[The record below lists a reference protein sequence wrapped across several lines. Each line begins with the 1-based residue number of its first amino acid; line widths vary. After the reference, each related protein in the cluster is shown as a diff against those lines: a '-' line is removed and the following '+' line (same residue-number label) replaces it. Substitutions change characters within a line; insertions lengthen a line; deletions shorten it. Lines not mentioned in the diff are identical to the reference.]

1 MPEVAKNILALVL
14 SIIVVHLFYAG
25 YVWPE
30 SAQLLDAA
38 RAAGKSVPRNLV
50 VILKDWEQEIAI
62 ILMFWGLY
70 LIFEKSIAIMR
81 ERYLF
86 NVDLLE
92 GNGTAEDG
100 DMAANLKT
108 LEDLPEKI
116 RRAPLVR
123 TLMASLRRFLIT
135 QDVHNTSETIEASV
149 DAMAQ
154 KQEAENSLIRYLIWA
169 IPAIG
174 FIGTVRGIGE
184 ALSQADQALAGDI
197 AGMTESLGVAFNSTF
212 VALLIS
218 IVLMFLLHQLQR
230 LQDGVLVDTQE
241 YCESFLL
248 NRISA
253 AGLSKVS
260 QPSPG
265 PVAPGQDDKAG
276 ES

>member
-38 RAAGKSVPRNLV
+38 RAAGKSAPRNLV

-70 LIFEKSIAIMR
+70 LIFEKSIAILR

-92 GNGTAEDG
+92 GNGTADDH
-100 DMAANLKT
+100 DMAATLKT
-108 LEDLPEKI
+108 LEALPEKI
-116 RRAPLVR
+116 RRAALIR

-135 QDVHNTSETIEASV
+135 GDVHNTSETIEASV

-154 KQEAENSLIRYLIWA
+154 KQEAYGALIFPKWWVYA
-169 IPAIG
+169 PTIP
-174 FIGTVRGIGE
+174 
-184 ALSQADQALAGDI
+184 
-197 AGMTESLGVAFNSTF
+197 TF
-212 VALLIS
+212 LLMLLI
-218 IVLMFLLHQLQR
+218 FLRWSLWPSTLAETAR
-230 LQDGVLVDTQE
+230 KDSDG
-241 YCESFLL
+241 F
-248 NRISA
+248 
-253 AGLSKVS
+253 
-260 QPSPG
+260 
-265 PVAPGQDDKAG
+265 
-276 ES
+276 

>member
-1 MPEVAKNILALVL
+1 MPEVAKNILALVV
-14 SIIVVHLFYAG
+14 SIVVVHLLYVG
-25 YVWPE
+25 IVWPE
-30 SAQLLDAA
+30 SAQLIEAA
-38 RAAGKSVPRNLV
+38 RANGQSAPRAIV

-62 ILMFWGLY
+62 ILMLWGLY
-70 LIFEKSIAIMR
+70 LIAERSFAILR

-92 GNGTAEDG
+92 DGDGG
-100 DMAANLKT
+100 DMAATLRT
-108 LEDLPEKI
+108 LEALPEKI

-123 TLMASLRRFLIT
+123 TLTASLRRFLIT
-135 QDVHNTSETIEASV
+135 GDVHNTSETIEASV
-149 DAMAQ
+149 DVLAQ

-230 LQDGVLVDTQE
+230 LQDGLLVDTQE

-248 NRISA
+248 NRISVVDGNPGNT
-253 AGLSKVS
+253 AGGGAS
-260 QPSPG
+260 
-265 PVAPGQDDKAG
+265 
-276 ES
+276 

>member
-30 SAQLLDAA
+30 SAALIEAS
-38 RAAGKSVPRNLV
+38 RAAGQSAPRNIV

-70 LIFEKSIAIMR
+70 LIFEKSIAILR
-81 ERYLF
+81 EHYLF
-86 NVDLLE
+86 KVDLLE
-92 GNGTAEDG
+92 GSGTGEEG
-100 DMAANLKT
+100 DMAET
-108 LEDLPEKI
+108 LETLEGLPEKI

-135 QDVHNTSETIEASV
+135 GDVHNTSETIEASV

-197 AGMTESLGVAFNSTF
+197 AGMTESLGIAFNSTF

-230 LQDGVLVDTQE
+230 LQDGMLVDTQE

-253 AGLSKVS
+253 AGLSKAD
-260 QPSPG
+260 QN
-265 PVAPGQDDKAG
+265 KAG
-276 ES
+276 PS

>member
-38 RAAGKSVPRNLV
+38 RAAGKSAPRNIV

-70 LIFEKSIAIMR
+70 LIFEKSIAILR

-92 GNGTAEDG
+92 GSDGG
-100 DMAANLKT
+100 DMTATLAT
-108 LEDLPEKI
+108 LEGLPEKI

-135 QDVHNTSETIEASV
+135 GDVHNTSETIEASV

-230 LQDGVLVDTQE
+230 LQDGMLVDTQE

-253 AGLSKVS
+253 AGLSKAD
-260 QPSPG
+260 QNTG
-265 PVAPGQDDKAG
+265 G

>member
-1 MPEVAKNILALVL
+1 MPEAAKNALALIV
-14 SIIVVHLFYAG
+14 SIIVVHIFYVG

-30 SAQLLDAA
+30 STALIEAS
-38 RAAGKSVPRNLV
+38 RAAAQSAPRNIV
-50 VILKDWEQEIAI
+50 VILKDWEQEISI

-70 LIFEKSIAIMR
+70 LIFEKSLALLR

-86 NVDLLE
+86 NVDLLDGAE
-92 GNGTAEDG
+92 GKDMTATL
-100 DMAANLKT
+100 AT
-108 LEDLPEKI
+108 LEALPNKI
-116 RRAPLVR
+116 RRAHLLR
-123 TLMASLRRFLIT
+123 TLTASLRRFLIT
-135 QDVHNTSETIEASV
+135 GDVHSTSETIEASV
-149 DAMAQ
+149 DALAQ

-197 AGMTESLGVAFNSTF
+197 SGMTESLGVAFNSTF

-248 NRISA
+248 NRI
-253 AGLSKVS
+253 GVIRD
-260 QPSPG
+260 P
-265 PVAPGQDDKAG
+265 KAG
-276 ES
+276 SN

>member
-30 SAQLLDAA
+30 SAALIEAS
-38 RAAGKSVPRNLV
+38 RAAGQSAPRNIV

-70 LIFEKSIAIMR
+70 LIFEKSIAILR

-86 NVDLLE
+86 NVDLLD
-92 GNGTAEDG
+92 GNGNGESGKDA
-100 DMAANLKT
+100 DMAATLAT
-108 LEDLPEKI
+108 LEGLPEKI

-135 QDVHNTSETIEASV
+135 GDVHNTSETIEASV

-230 LQDGVLVDTQE
+230 LQDGMLVDTQE

-253 AGLSKVS
+253 VGL
-260 QPSPG
+260 
-265 PVAPGQDDKAG
+265 ADANKAG
-276 ES
+276 DS

>member
-30 SAQLLDAA
+30 SAALIEAS
-38 RAAGKSVPRNLV
+38 RAAGQSAPRNIV

-92 GNGTAEDG
+92 GSDES
-100 DMAANLKT
+100 DMAATLKT

-230 LQDGVLVDTQE
+230 LQDGMLVDTQE
-241 YCESFLL
+241 YCESLLL

-253 AGLSKVS
+253 AGLSKAD
-260 QPSPG
+260 QNTG
-265 PVAPGQDDKAG
+265 G